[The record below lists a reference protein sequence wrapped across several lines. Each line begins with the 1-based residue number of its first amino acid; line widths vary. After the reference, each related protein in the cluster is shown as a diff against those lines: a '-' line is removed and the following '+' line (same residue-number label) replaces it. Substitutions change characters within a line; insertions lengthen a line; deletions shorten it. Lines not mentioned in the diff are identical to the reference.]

1 MVRVWELSADDLLA
15 GGIGALPLALL
26 TDDAEPRLDQVADR
40 IDDRLRAET
49 DDATRQLVLASGFIL
64 GGLRYDNERLQ
75 QAFTRARGM
84 KESSTYQMILR
95 EGRAEARQEDLLDI
109 LRDRFGT
116 VPPDVENRILAA
128 TDAVALKT
136 AIRAALHVASP
147 DELPL

>member
-1 MVRVWELSADDLLA
+1 
-15 GGIGALPLALL
+15 
-26 TDDAEPRLDQVADR
+26 
-40 IDDRLRAET
+40 
-49 DDATRQLVLASGFIL
+49 
-64 GGLRYDNERLQ
+64 
-75 QAFTRARGM
+75 M

-128 TDAVALKT
+128 TDAVALKA